1 MHGKGMEIYMTLG
14 EKIRT
19 LRKDR
24 KITQSAL
31 VGNEIT
37 RNMLSRIESDKAL
50 PSLQTLLFLAEKL
63 EVTPGY
69 LLNENASLLDDKKAR
84 CLPAMKAAYK
94 SGNYKEVLRLYQ
106 RDLNET
112 DDETALLLAEASAGY
127 AMQLLHMGKMI
138 SAEKT
143 AAEGKAFC
151 EKTLYLTHHTEAVL
165 SLITAIAGN
174 VQSPKYDVTASA
186 FTSLREAAVF
196 EDLYRYASE
205 QTEGHTFKDPYFAAH
220 AEAKRMIA
228 SGNKADAIKAL
239 EALEEKKAEKGFS
252 VLVLF
257 RVYGDLENCHK
268 ELYNYEAAYKYS
280 AKRMS
285 LLSAFRA

>member
-1 MHGKGMEIYMTLG
+1 MGIHMTLG
-14 EKIRT
+14 EKVRA

-24 KITQSAL
+24 KITQSEL
-31 VGNEIT
+31 VGEEIT
-37 RNMLSRIESDKAL
+37 RNMPSRIESGKAL

-63 EVTPGY
+63 EVSPGY
-69 LLNENASLLDDKKAR
+69 LLNENASLFDDKKAMY
-84 CLPAMKAAYK
+84 LPAMKAAYK
-94 SGNYKEVLRLYQ
+94 NGNYKEVLRLYR
-106 RDLNET
+106 RDLGET

-127 AMQLLHMGKMI
+127 AMQLLHMGKMM

-143 AAEGKAFC
+143 AAEGKEFC
-151 EKTLYLTHHTEAVL
+151 EMTLYETRHTEAAL
-165 SLITAIAGN
+165 SLVTAIAGN
-174 VQSPKYDVTASA
+174 VQSPKYDVAASA

-205 QTEGHTFKDPYFAAH
+205 QAEGHTFLDPFYAAH
-220 AEAKRMIA
+220 VEAKRMIA
-228 SGNKADAIKAL
+228 NGNKADAIKAL
-239 EALEEKKAEKGFS
+239 EALEAKKAEKGFS

-268 ELYNYEAAYKYS
+268 ELYNYEAAYRYS
-280 AKRMS
+280 AKRLS